1 MDLPVS
7 EPIAQQVTDE
17 QPIPPRIEGYRYE
30 RFIGRGGMGVVWQAE
45 HLATGRSVAVKFQV
59 GAGFG
64 DKRLVRRFEREAITL
79 TKLKHPGIVAI
90 HDFGGVS
97 NTQYLVMEYVE
108 GELLTEYLERV
119 RPAHSQRLA
128 IIKKIVEAVSYAHQN
143 GVIHRD
149 LKPGNILLD
158 ADNQPRIIDF
168 GLARLADDA
177 SLAVTQDASPV
188 GTVKYMSPE
197 QIAGQNCDTRCDVFA
212 LGLILVEVLTGHHPL
227 KDVSDRRAI
236 EATICEGQ
244 INLRQALIGLPHDLC
259 AIIRKC
265 LEVKPE
271 ERYTNAGDLLA
282 DLVRFEENQPV
293 TARDLTI
300 LYFLGR
306 FLQRHRQ
313 AVTVA
318 TFVVLAGIALLTWN
332 YISIRIERDAAVQAE
347 ARAVSAEKD
356 ARKSE
361 AEALAAAEAARR
373 ALYGQQISLAASEIQ
388 AGNLI
393 LAAQVLNE
401 TDEHMRHWEWS
412 HLMKRC
418 QPEIDHLIVNYDGV
432 ITKLAWDGTTLLAHY
447 HNSELW
453 YSISDHT
460 TSTRQQI
467 DDTFS
472 VAGRLHEP
480 SLESEVV
487 IPNPWDPDKF
497 LRIFNS
503 RVYIIIDGYEQI
515 VMQSTGSLG
524 PAIWLDKNRFV
535 LTERASV
542 ATQRAQFRWYD
553 TRKLAETIAMTS
565 KAGKY
570 GISTSNSAGDLIVDG
585 LTENQG
591 ISPNF
596 TQFNLHELASEKSL
610 VGRIAAFRDGWVVV
624 SSNFQ
629 TLQYLSFDGRIIQ
642 EFSLGNQSDRGFV
655 SLSVMGDTVL
665 LSWRPRN
672 QKRNMGI
679 LVEMWQYRD
688 GDLAF
693 KETIESVR
701 GVTTHGDMAVVLQA
715 QDDGELILRDL
726 VSGQSIES
734 DQLPQ
739 TELSVVATNKASGR
753 IALCTKSK
761 LMIYHWDQ
769 KSAKLHLLSSQELDS
784 SVYKTFFTAH
794 GNRLFVLTNEAMLI
808 DCQSGQVLLNLS
820 KVQDGLIRDINP
832 ADGSNVWVTT
842 RDQVRLLQTI
852 DSD

>member
-17 QPIPPRIEGYRYE
+17 QPIPPRIEGYQYE
-30 RFIGRGGMGVVWQAE
+30 RFIGRGGMGVVWQAK
-45 HLATGRSVAVKFQV
+45 HLATGRDVAVKFQV

-64 DKRLVRRFEREAITL
+64 NQKLVRRFEREAITL

-108 GELLTEYLERV
+108 GESLAEYLERV
-119 RPAHSQRLA
+119 KPAQLQRFA
-128 IIKKIVEAVSYAHQN
+128 IIKKIIEAVAYAHQN

-149 LKPGNILLD
+149 LKPGNLLID
-158 ADNQPRIIDF
+158 AEGQPRIIDF
-168 GLARLADDA
+168 GLARITGEPG
-177 SLAVTQDASPV
+177 LAVTQEASPI

-197 QIAGQNCDTRCDVFA
+197 QVAGENCDTRCDVFA
-212 LGLILVEVLTGHHPL
+212 LGMIMTEVLTGQHPL
-227 KDVSDRRAI
+227 VDICERRAI
-236 EATICEGQ
+236 EKAICEGQ
-244 INLRQALIGLPHDLC
+244 INLRDALRVLPRDLR
-259 AIIRKC
+259 AVIRKC

-282 DLVRFEENQPV
+282 DLVRFEDNQPV

-318 TFVVLAGIALLTWN
+318 TFVVLAGVALLTWN

-373 ALYGQQISLAASEIQ
+373 ALYGQQISLAASEIR
-388 AGNLI
+388 AGNLV
-393 LAAQVLNE
+393 LAAQVLKE

-432 ITKLAWDGTTLLAHY
+432 ITKLAWDGTILLAQF

-453 YSISDHT
+453 YPVSNRT
-460 TSTRQQI
+460 AVTGQQI

-472 VAGRLHEP
+472 VAGRLEEP
-480 SLESEVV
+480 SLESDVV
-487 IPNPWDPDKF
+487 IQNPWDPEKF

-503 RVYIIIDGYEQI
+503 RVYINIDGYEQI

-570 GISTSNSAGDLIVDG
+570 GISTSNSVGDLIVNV
-585 LTENQG
+585 LSENQG
-591 ISPNF
+591 ISSEI
-596 TQFNLHELASEKSL
+596 TQFNLHELATEKSL
-610 VGRIAAFRDGWVVV
+610 DSRVAAFREGWVVV
-624 SSNFQ
+624 SRNLQ
-629 TLQYLSFDGRIIQ
+629 TLRYLSLDGRIIK
-642 EFSLGNQSDRGFV
+642 EFSLGNQSDRVFV

-665 LSWRPRN
+665 LAWRPRN

-688 GDLAF
+688 GDLAL
-693 KETIESVR
+693 KETIERVR

-715 QDDGELILRDL
+715 QDNGELILRDL
-726 VSGQSIES
+726 VSGQSIVS
-734 DQLPQ
+734 DQLPR

-769 KSAKLHLLSSQELDS
+769 KTAKLHLLSSQELGS
-784 SVYKTFFTAH
+784 SVNKTFFTAH
-794 GNRLFVLTNEAMLI
+794 GNRLFVLTKEAMLI

-820 KVQDGLIRDINP
+820 KVQDGLVRDINP